1 MTRVEDAIDGDDA
14 DAGSAGKAGDGR
26 TVQTAPPLVL
36 ARNAR
41 LAIIM
46 TMNFD
51 RK

>member
-1 MTRVEDAIDGDDA
+1 MARVEDAIDGGDA
-14 DAGSAGKAGDGR
+14 DAGGAGKIGDGW
-26 TVQTAPPLVL
+26 TDQTTPPRAV

-46 TMNFD
+46 MMNFD